1 MCRSEPKYANAIAET
16 SFRLVSNFHAP
27 KKFLKQILT
36 SLLSTIT
43 VHDKLIFSRITA
55 MNATVNSTLSVY
67 LVHLE
72 VKLME
77 ELTMSDITW
86 YVNRFKHF
94 KWRSNIELVKSNE
107 SFTIYT
113 EDMDHFDASSS
124 YTVRIVNTIGNQD
137 ILPRYMKIAKI
148 TTNVTEH
155 TAICTDVVV
164 TSVFDDPYLMIQRV
178 TCLEKL
184 SSASVQSSRIDP
196 RSVITYI
203 GCSVSVIALV
213 ISIYIS
219 RNIGISSSIPGNN
232 LENLTIALGLSN
244 LLFMLGIGA
253 HDYQTLCYVIGVLLH
268 YLWLVSFS
276 FMSIAV
282 SYMCRN
288 LTKMVANTSHG
299 NGDET
304 NTKYV
309 LTIFGLLVPICFVL
323 PPVMLDYLEVSG
335 FSASYAGLIC
345 FPTGYL
351 INAIFVSGPITL
363 SIVVNTVALVL
374 IIFHVMRHN
383 KETTHIRKSQ
393 SFQQGKV
400 YLRICLFAG
409 IFWITGI
416 IGSVLRSDFIDFVFI
431 ILCSFQGLGVAV
443 ANLST
448 TRVLGAFKRAST
460 TKYPETLDETISL

>member
-16 SFRLVSNFHAP
+16 RFRLVSRFHAP
-27 KKFLKQILT
+27 KRFLNQIVV

-43 VHDKLIFSRITA
+43 VYDKLVFSRIRA

-86 YVNRFKHF
+86 YANRFKFF
-94 KWRSNIELVKSNE
+94 KWRSNIELVKSND

-113 EDMDHFDASSS
+113 EDIDHFDEDSS
-124 YTVRIVNTIGNQD
+124 YTVKITNTIGNQD
-137 ILPRYMKIAKI
+137 RLPRYMKYAKI

-155 TAICTDVVV
+155 TAICTHVVV

-196 RSVITYI
+196 RSVITYT

-213 ISIYIS
+213 ISISIS

-232 LENLTIALGLSN
+232 LENLSIALGLSN

-253 HDYQTLCYVIGVLLH
+253 HDYQTLCFVIGVLLH

-299 NGDET
+299 KGDEI
-304 NTKYV
+304 NAKYA
-309 LTIFGLLVPICFVL
+309 LTVFGLLIPIPFVL
-323 PPVMLDYLEVSG
+323 PSVLLEYFEVLG
-335 FSASYAGLIC
+335 LSASYAGTVC

-351 INAIFVSGPITL
+351 INAIFVSGPITV
-363 SIVVNTVALVL
+363 SIVVNTVALLL
-374 IIFHVMRHN
+374 IIFHVTRHN
-383 KETTHIRKSQ
+383 KKTNHIRKSQ

-416 IGSVLRSDFIDFVFI
+416 IGSVFRSDFIDFVFI
-431 ILCSFQGLGVAV
+431 ILCSFQGLGVAM
-443 ANLST
+443 ANLTT
-448 TRVLGAFKRAST
+448 TRVLGAFKRASA
-460 TKYPETLDETISL
+460 TKHSETLDETLSL